1 MHTHLLKTE
10 IENLNDV
17 RAKTATTTMGRS
29 GGGGGGGVTPIDL
42 LLTSAKQ
49 LYALREAILQNN
61 WDKAAI
67 NPLVLHSSSTAAA
80 SPSAA
85 SSVSSPKDQM
95 ETKVWSVIGS
105 EINVVKNYCMT
116 RQVRGALRNA
126 LTNGKRN
133 THDVRGLDAAIR

>member
-1 MHTHLLKTE
+1 
-10 IENLNDV
+10 
-17 RAKTATTTMGRS
+17 MGRS

-67 NPLVLHSSSTAAA
+67 NPLVLHSSSSAAA
-80 SPSAA
+80 SSSAASSAA

>member
-17 RAKTATTTMGRS
+17 RAKTATNTMERS
-29 GGGGGGGVTPIDL
+29 GGVGGGASGGVTPIDL

-49 LYALREAILQNN
+49 LYALREAILQND

-67 NPLVLHSSSTAAA
+67 NPLVSRSSSAAVSA
-80 SPSAA
+80 S
-85 SSVSSPKDQM
+85 SSPKDQM
-95 ETKVWSVIGS
+95 EMKVWSVIGS

-133 THDVRGLDAAIR
+133 THDVHGLDAAIR